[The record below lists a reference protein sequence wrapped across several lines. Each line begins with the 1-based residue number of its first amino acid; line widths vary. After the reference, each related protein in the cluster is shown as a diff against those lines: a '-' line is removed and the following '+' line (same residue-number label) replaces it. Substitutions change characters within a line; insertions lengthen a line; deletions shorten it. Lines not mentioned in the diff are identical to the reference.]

1 MAIANTLF
9 LFDKESTR
17 KTGGAVRYKYNQSE
31 IDVIIKSGSVLVQN
45 TFASS
50 SKISIGWGVSSFSLM
65 EELPKEYLTTLP
77 DIIIICCKGIE
88 VGYGKV
94 KPPKKS
100 KELIDID
107 RARIAEICKRQLHL
121 HLQFLLKKYGEDSR
135 EAVESLNTHSLGLK
149 IAKNAVHG
157 FMVNVYALTIKKA
170 HFEPKEKNLP
180 ESITI

>member
-1 MAIANTLF
+1 MPSFVFFRF

-31 IDVIIKSGSVLVQN
+31 IDVIIKYGSVLVQN

-121 HLQFLLKKYGEDSR
+121 HLQVSSFTKEHSTFGILAEGMKRLL
-135 EAVESLNTHSLGLK
+135 T
-149 IAKNAVHG
+149 
-157 FMVNVYALTIKKA
+157 
-170 HFEPKEKNLP
+170 
-180 ESITI
+180 